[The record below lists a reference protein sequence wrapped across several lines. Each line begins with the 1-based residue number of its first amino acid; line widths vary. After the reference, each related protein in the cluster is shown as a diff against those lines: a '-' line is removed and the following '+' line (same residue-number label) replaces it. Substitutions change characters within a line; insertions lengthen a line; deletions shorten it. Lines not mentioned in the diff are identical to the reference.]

1 MVCLAHS
8 ESFQTRAHT
17 VSQNGGL
24 PVNRAMRHIRN
35 SVLSLIILL
44 AGFVAYAGSRAH
56 TASAPALRGPLV
68 GHVIAVDPGHG
79 GYDGGA
85 RAPAGTW
92 EKEYNLLIA
101 RKLRDYL
108 QSLGATVVM
117 TRDDDYAL
125 CDINPPIRKKRQDME
140 RRAEIVLNANA
151 ELLVSIH
158 LNQYKDKRQ
167 SGPQVFFRPD
177 CEASKKLSEVLQ
189 ATMIEQLSPKHKRA
203 ANKGD
208 FYMLSL
214 GIPSALIE
222 CGFLS
227 NTAEEALLRTDAYQ
241 ERVSKAIGDG
251 IVEWYSLATR
261 PVAAEREDR

>member
-1 MVCLAHS
+1 MENKAI
-8 ESFQTRAHT
+8 
-17 VSQNGGL
+17 
-24 PVNRAMRHIRN
+24 RHIQN
-35 SVLSLIILL
+35 SALLL
-44 AGFVAYAGSRAH
+44 AAMLVGLFAFFNPETDRVV
-56 TASAPALRGPLV
+56 TAPAMTGPLV

-85 RAPAGTW
+85 RASSGQW
-92 EKEYNLLIA
+92 EKVYNLSISK
-101 RKLRDYL
+101 KLRDYL
-108 QSLGATVVM
+108 QSLGATVIM
-117 TRDDDYAL
+117 TRVDDYAL

-140 RRAEIVLNANA
+140 RRAELVLEANA

-158 LNQYKDKRQ
+158 MNQYRDHRQ

-177 CEASKKLSEVLQ
+177 CEASKKLSETLQ
-189 ATMIEQLSPKHKRA
+189 GKMIEELMPKVKREA
-203 ANKGD
+203 HAGD

-227 NTAEEALLRTDAYQ
+227 NPAEEALLRTEAYEQ
-241 ERVSKAIGDG
+241 RVAKAIGDG
-251 IVEWYSLATR
+251 IVEWYALEPQ